1 MYTEKSLRNFPLK
14 RQITPSI
21 LFTLFK
27 QSTLCTKPLEPIKG
41 TKHKP
46 TGNTHRNIKSLS

>member
-1 MYTEKSLRNFPLK
+1 MPSL
-14 RQITPSI
+14 

-27 QSTLCTKPLEPIKG
+27 QSALCTKPLESIKG

-46 TGNTHRNIKSLS
+46 TGHAQKYKAEEKN